1 MKSRLPRVL
10 CAAALLAS
18 TLGVHAAATRVDVRA
33 ELALVLAQEGL
44 GGATWSLVT
53 PEHGVV
59 AGAAG
64 TKDARTREP
73 LAADSRMHVG
83 SIAKTVLATG
93 ALRLV
98 TEGRLALDAPVEDL
112 LPLRFDNPWAAT
124 DPVRL
129 RHLLD
134 HTSGLDD
141 ARFWQVFSLV
151 ARADSPLADAFGR
164 DASLL
169 RVRVRPG
176 SRASYSNMG
185 YALVGM
191 VIESI
196 VGERYEEYLDARVLK
211 PLGMHDSTVEFVT
224 QSADPRL
231 AMGHFE
237 DGRRQAAVP
246 LYLRP
251 GSQLTTTASDMATFA
266 RFLMGDGRVDGKPFI
281 DEALLRAMGTPAQTE
296 AARAGLEIGYAL
308 GLARRDRH
316 GTPGRCHGGSTVGF
330 RAMLCTYPEQGK
342 GYFYALNTDS
352 ETARHERIDAIFM
365 RSLGLAATAIP
376 AAAEPMGG
384 ISRWDGYYVPAPSR
398 FATFEWLDRVASFT
412 RVRWDGSRLH
422 IEPAQSAPRTLVP
435 AGGALFRA
443 ADRRL
448 PSHALLETPEG
459 ARLLTDGLQSH
470 ERVSSLK
477 FTLLWANLGA
487 GMIGLAYLLV
497 TGSVRM
503 ARRRMPVSHPT
514 FFPVLAAIALFLP
527 LPFFFRQSFLQL
539 GDLTLASGLLAVAT
553 TALPFAMVA
562 GLVLHFRKRAGAA
575 WAALDIAAMLAVLQW
590 ALVLAVWGLL
600 PLRLWS

>member
-1 MKSRLPRVL
+1 LKSRLPRAL
-10 CAAALLAS
+10 GAALLAS
-18 TLGVHAAATRVDVRA
+18 TLGVHAAPTVDVRA
-33 ELALVLAQEGL
+33 ELTEVLAQEGL

-64 TKDARTREP
+64 TKDARTRET

-83 SIAKTVLATG
+83 SIAKTVLAAG
-93 ALRLV
+93 VLRLV
-98 TEGRLALDAPVEDL
+98 TEGRLALDAPVEGL

-141 ARFWQVFSLV
+141 ARLWQVFSLV
-151 ARADSPLADAFGR
+151 ARADSPLAAAFDR

-185 YALVGM
+185 YALAGM

-196 VGERYEEYLDARVLK
+196 AAERYEEYLDARVLK
-211 PLGMHDSTVEFVT
+211 PLGMHDSTARFVT

-237 DGRRQAAVP
+237 NGRGQAAVP

-251 GSQLTTTASDMATFA
+251 GSQLTTTAGDMATFA

-281 DEALLRAMGTPAQTE
+281 DEALLRAMGTPVHTE

-316 GTPGRCHGGSTVGF
+316 GASGRCHGGSTVGF
-330 RAMLCTYPEQGK
+330 RAMLCTYPEQRK
-342 GYFYALNTDS
+342 AYFYALNTDS
-352 ETARHERIDAIFM
+352 ETARHERIDAIFI
-365 RSLGLAATAIP
+365 RSLGLAATATPP
-376 AAAEPMGG
+376 AAAPMDG
-384 ISRWDGYYVPAPSR
+384 ISRWDGFYVPAPSR
-398 FATFEWLDRVASFT
+398 FASFEWLDRVASFT
-412 RVRWDGSRLH
+412 RVRWDGARLH
-422 IEPAQSAPRTLVP
+422 LEPAQSGPRTLVP

-443 ADRRL
+443 ADRKL
-448 PSHALLETPEG
+448 PSHALIETPEG
-459 ARLLTDGLQSH
+459 GRVLTDGLQSH
-470 ERVSSLK
+470 ERVSWLAM
-477 FTLLWANLGA
+477 TLFWANLGA
-487 GMIGLAYLLV
+487 GLIGLAYLLV
-497 TGSVRM
+497 IGAARM
-503 ARRRMPVSHPT
+503 ARRRMPASHPS
-514 FFPVLAAIALFLP
+514 FVPVLAVAALLLP

-539 GDLTLASGLLAVAT
+539 GDLTLASGLLALVT
-553 TALPFAMVA
+553 TALPFAMVT
-562 GLVLHFRKRAGAA
+562 GLVLHFRERAGAA
-575 WAALDIAAMLAVLQW
+575 WATLDIAAMLAVLQW
-590 ALVLAVWGLL
+590 AIVLAAWGLL
-600 PLRLWS
+600 PLRLWG